1 MYTEENLLKKVNE
14 YIAGMQ
20 YAEQP
25 EGLYSPITYTM
36 ALGGKRIR
44 PVLMLMGYNL
54 YKDDVDSILPN
65 AVGLETYHNFTL
77 LHDDL
82 MDKADV
88 RRGKATVHKKWNANT
103 AILSGDAMLI
113 LAYKL
118 MAQNK
123 NEHFLEALDTFND
136 ATLGVCEG
144 QQYDMDFETR
154 NDVSEAEYMEMI
166 RLKTSLLLACAL
178 KIGAQLAG
186 ASCEDAQHLYDFGE
200 KMGLAFQL
208 QDDLLDVYGDPAIFG
223 KKIGGDIICNKKT
236 FMLINALNKSN
247 KEQREALD
255 EWINKKEFNADEKIA
270 AVTRIYDEI
279 DIKTICKAKI
289 DSLFAQSLASL
300 EKVRVD
306 ENKKCALKEFATNL
320 MGRKH

>member
-154 NDVSEAEYMEMI
+154 NDVSEDEYMEMI

-186 ASCEDAQHLYDFGE
+186 ACDEDAQHLYDFGE

-255 EWINKKEFNADEKIA
+255 EWINKKEFNAEEKIA